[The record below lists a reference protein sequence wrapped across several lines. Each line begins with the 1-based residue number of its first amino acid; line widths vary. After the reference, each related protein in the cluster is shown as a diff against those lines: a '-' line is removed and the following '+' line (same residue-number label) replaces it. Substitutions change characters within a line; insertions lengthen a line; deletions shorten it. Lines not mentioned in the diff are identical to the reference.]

1 MILYVHMFVCPYV
14 AFGKKRISNEGF
26 FVFRYIRDI
35 QTPFSLCLILP
46 PNIISGIFGFETGLL
61 DFVLQLFFFFIG
73 LGFVFHRLRK
83 HRELIS

>member
-1 MILYVHMFVCPYV
+1 MFICLCVLNV
-14 AFGKKRISNEGF
+14 AFGKKRISNEG

-46 PNIISGIFGFETGLL
+46 PNIILGIFGFETGLL